1 MSAIE
6 GLRANGGTFTQ
17 GAVHRARELLEGG
30 GNENK
35 YIVFLSDGEPTYCN
49 GIHSINGLSFDD
61 IKGHKV
67 ISSDIDESNY
77 NYSKII
83 GNGNSRYAKTG
94 FAYNIIRS
102 AYMDCGRAAINE
114 AGFAKRDGVTMY
126 TVGLQLGADGK
137 SILEKMA
144 NKDKFIGVEDPDY
157 LTNEFSK
164 IASQIYNATNNASVN
179 VNFQKGIEL
188 KTGVSVNDI
197 DHEGGAVSIKDGKP
211 VWELGTVD
219 APLEDGSEYKYAYI
233 RFKVSVNDEILSTSN
248 PKRTKLLGN
257 INFTYKDKDGIE
269 KNIPIKEDSEQE
281 VKLYV
286 LRKIIKDSTSI
297 DNEHRIFKFKVIG
310 DDYNKEYELKS
321 SVIGTYKN
329 CKILKDVKKNTR
341 YQVYES
347 EGALAY
353 DETDNNHKVF
363 NVKDYYNNSEI
374 YMSNDLTQKGSKVE
388 GALASGGVTPVAN
401 IHIDGQSDK
410 FLTVENSEKKL
421 LAKMTVNKIIKVKR
435 SVSPTRSAKN
445 TNLPKETSFSFSIK
459 DGQTIIKNGEVK
471 IGSDLKG
478 SKTFEGLSFKE
489 YTLHENEESIQ
500 PNTPFKPEQ
509 NDIKFKIYLYDVLN
523 NKDKGKEIN
532 FVNEFD
538 SEHNSASVDF
548 TAHKI
553 WVNGNKSDF
562 DKVSFK
568 LFRTVGGGTKEE
580 VKNVTPTKVKKD
592 DYKFDYKW
600 SKLPKYNKDVK
611 EYTYS
616 VEEEGVSNGNVT
628 INGNT
633 YAVNQNGDTI
643 TNTYTIPKIDKFEA
657 KKEWSVD
664 PSMADKVT
672 YPTMQ
677 FDLYRKT
684 ASVAEEK
691 VVNAEPKEI
700 NKTNLTATWTN
711 LDKTNKDGEVYTYY
725 VKENFKENKMENDN
739 WVLGKYDSS
748 ERKITNKL
756 EDDKNKKGK
765 LTVKKELLVNT
776 NTQARTRRSISDPI
790 KFKFKLTGPYS
801 YKEEFEL
808 APGEE
813 KEFENLYF
821 GEYKLEETDAKGYTP
836 SYSENSGKVTLTRAA
851 KDKNI
856 KVTNTID
863 NTSNASTVS
872 FKATKEWIGGPKNDH
887 TAIKLN
893 LMRKIDGGEKE
904 VVVTNPIISKVEN
917 KNAFDYEWSKLPK
930 YNENGKEY
938 TYSVEEEGVSNNEVT
953 INGNT
958 YAVSQIDNTITN
970 TYKIPKIDKFEAKK
984 EWSVDPSMADKV
996 TYPTMQFDL
1005 YRKTASVAEEK
1016 VVNAEPKEINK
1027 TNLTATWTN
1036 LDKTNKDGEV
1046 YTYYVKENFKENKI
1060 ENDNWVLGQYNPSER
1075 KITNKLE
1082 DDKTKKGKLTIE
1094 KKFTNIPKYLENKVF
1109 DFEVQGPYGYRKTVQ
1124 IKAGS
1129 KMEIDGLYYGN
1140 YTIKEVIPENAL
1152 YKVSGSVE
1160 QNISLRKNEPANVLF
1175 TNILKDVS
1183 TINISVNKEWKGDGP
1198 TSSVKIN
1205 LLINGK
1211 KTNKSLELN
1220 KNNNWKGEFVNL
1232 EKRDDNGD
1240 LITYS
1245 IAEEK
1250 INNYETAYSNNLVK
1264 NQDGKITVTNTY
1276 KKENNPYIPGNGNN
1290 KIIVDR
1296 IGGETRIETA
1306 VELSKKVDKSDTVII
1321 ANAYKFPD
1329 AMASAP
1335 LAYLKNGVILLT
1347 TGDKSKGVPK
1357 ATINEIQ
1364 RLKAKN
1370 IIVVGGNSSVS
1381 DEEVSALKKVAKNIK
1396 RIGGVDRYQTS
1407 ELIAY
1412 EVNKLTD
1419 NKNKVVVA
1427 SGEVFPDALSV
1438 GSYASRKGLAI
1449 ILSKHNQLPLYS
1461 KQAIKNIG
1469 ANDFIIVGGVN
1480 TISKSV
1486 EESINGKKVRYA
1498 GLDRYETAREIAE
1511 NTYSN
1516 PNRVFIASGEIFI
1529 DSLVVG
1535 PVAGRF
1541 EAPILLT
1548 NKNSLPKPTKDFTM
1562 KSSVKHITIV
1572 GGVNTVSKKVENEL
1586 NK

>member
-1 MSAIE
+1 MGKYFKKIFWLVISIAMIFQSSHLSFAEEIINQNNSSLLMEETIKEDIENIQTDGEISVAEKNDKNAIKNSPQE
-6 GLRANGGTFTQ
+6 NNELTNISTASTSRGVRKGKLNPTDVFQSIDEAKGKVPNPGDVHVYPAKVTEDPTYANTWEVMMRVVAHDSVKKSKVVLVIDTSGSMNDNNRMIKTKEAAKVFVNTLYPSESEKKADIAIIGYETNVSEKAGFNSSKQDLMNAINGLSANGGTFTQ
-17 GAVHRARELLEGG
+17 GGVHKARELLEGG

-35 YIVFLSDGEPTYCN
+35 YIVLLSDGEPTFCN
-49 GIHSINGLSFDD
+49 GIKDINGLS
-61 IKGHKV
+61 IEKKHGKKV
-67 ISSDIDESNY
+67 ITDNIVENNY
-77 NYSKII
+77 IYNKQI
-83 GNGNSRYAKTG
+83 GNGNNRYAYTG
-94 FAYNIIRS
+94 FYNIFNKIH
-102 AYMDCGRAAINE
+102 MDCGIAAIDE

-126 TVGLQLGADGK
+126 TVGLQLEEEGK

-144 NKDKFIGVEDPDY
+144 TTGKFIGVDDPDY
-157 LTNEFSK
+157 LKNEFSK

-219 APLEDGSEYKYAYI
+219 TPLEDGSEYKYAYI

-248 PKRTKLLGN
+248 PKKTKLLGN

-633 YAVNQNGDTI
+633 YAVNQNG
-643 TNTYTIPKIDKFEA
+643 
-657 KKEWSVD
+657 
-664 PSMADKVT
+664 
-672 YPTMQ
+672 
-677 FDLYRKT
+677 
-684 ASVAEEK
+684 
-691 VVNAEPKEI
+691 
-700 NKTNLTATWTN
+700 
-711 LDKTNKDGEVYTYY
+711 
-725 VKENFKENKMENDN
+725 
-739 WVLGKYDSS
+739 
-748 ERKITNKL
+748 
-756 EDDKNKKGK
+756 
-765 LTVKKELLVNT
+765 
-776 NTQARTRRSISDPI
+776 
-790 KFKFKLTGPYS
+790 
-801 YKEEFEL
+801 
-808 APGEE
+808 
-813 KEFENLYF
+813 
-821 GEYKLEETDAKGYTP
+821 
-836 SYSENSGKVTLTRAA
+836 
-851 KDKNI
+851 
-856 KVTNTID
+856 
-863 NTSNASTVS
+863 
-872 FKATKEWIGGPKNDH
+872 
-887 TAIKLN
+887 
-893 LMRKIDGGEKE
+893 
-904 VVVTNPIISKVEN
+904 
-917 KNAFDYEWSKLPK
+917 
-930 YNENGKEY
+930 
-938 TYSVEEEGVSNNEVT
+938 
-953 INGNT
+953 
-958 YAVSQIDNTITN
+958 NTITN

-984 EWSVDPSMADKV
+984 EWSVDPSMANKV
-996 TYPTMQFDL
+996 TYPTMQFNL

-1027 TNLTATWTN
+1027 ANTTATWTN

-1160 QNISLRKNEPANVLF
+1160 QNISLRKNEPVNVLF

-1183 TINISVNKEWKGDGP
+1183 TINISVNKEWKGNGP
-1198 TSSVKIN
+1198 VSSVKIN

-1276 KKENNPYIPGNGNN
+1276 KKENNPYISGNGNN

>member
-1 MSAIE
+1 MGKYFKKIFWLVISIAMIFQSLHLSFAEEIINQNNSSLLMEETIKEDVENIQTDGEISVAEKIDKNAIKNSPQVNNELTNISTASTSRGVRKGKLNPTDVFQSIDEAKGKVPNPGDVHVYPAKVTEDPTYANTWEVMMRVVAHDSVKKSKVVLVIDTSGSMNDNNRMIKTKEAAKVFVNTLYPSESEKKADIAIVGFEGNVSDKAGFQSSRQELMSAIE

-677 FDLYRKT
+677 FDLYR
-684 ASVAEEK
+684 
-691 VVNAEPKEI
+691 I
-700 NKTNLTATWTN
+700 
-711 LDKTNKDGEVYTYY
+711 
-725 VKENFKENKMENDN
+725 
-739 WVLGKYDSS
+739 
-748 ERKITNKL
+748 
-756 EDDKNKKGK
+756 
-765 LTVKKELLVNT
+765 
-776 NTQARTRRSISDPI
+776 
-790 KFKFKLTGPYS
+790 
-801 YKEEFEL
+801 
-808 APGEE
+808 
-813 KEFENLYF
+813 
-821 GEYKLEETDAKGYTP
+821 
-836 SYSENSGKVTLTRAA
+836 
-851 KDKNI
+851 
-856 KVTNTID
+856 
-863 NTSNASTVS
+863 
-872 FKATKEWIGGPKNDH
+872 
-887 TAIKLN
+887 
-893 LMRKIDGGEKE
+893 
-904 VVVTNPIISKVEN
+904 
-917 KNAFDYEWSKLPK
+917 
-930 YNENGKEY
+930 
-938 TYSVEEEGVSNNEVT
+938 
-953 INGNT
+953 
-958 YAVSQIDNTITN
+958 
-970 TYKIPKIDKFEAKK
+970 
-984 EWSVDPSMADKV
+984 
-996 TYPTMQFDL
+996 
-1005 YRKTASVAEEK
+1005 
-1016 VVNAEPKEINK
+1016 
-1027 TNLTATWTN
+1027 
-1036 LDKTNKDGEV
+1036 
-1046 YTYYVKENFKENKI
+1046 
-1060 ENDNWVLGQYNPSER
+1060 
-1075 KITNKLE
+1075 
-1082 DDKTKKGKLTIE
+1082 TIE

-1306 VELSKKVDKSDTVII
+1306 VELSKKVDKSDTVI
-1321 ANAYKFPD
+1321 
-1329 AMASAP
+1329 
-1335 LAYLKNGVILLT
+1335 
-1347 TGDKSKGVPK
+1347 
-1357 ATINEIQ
+1357 
-1364 RLKAKN
+1364 
-1370 IIVVGGNSSVS
+1370 
-1381 DEEVSALKKVAKNIK
+1381 
-1396 RIGGVDRYQTS
+1396 
-1407 ELIAY
+1407 
-1412 EVNKLTD
+1412 
-1419 NKNKVVVA
+1419 
-1427 SGEVFPDALSV
+1427 
-1438 GSYASRKGLAI
+1438 
-1449 ILSKHNQLPLYS
+1449 LPS
-1461 KQAIKNIG
+1461 
-1469 ANDFIIVGGVN
+1469 
-1480 TISKSV
+1480 
-1486 EESINGKKVRYA
+1486 
-1498 GLDRYETAREIAE
+1498 
-1511 NTYSN
+1511 
-1516 PNRVFIASGEIFI
+1516 
-1529 DSLVVG
+1529 
-1535 PVAGRF
+1535 
-1541 EAPILLT
+1541 
-1548 NKNSLPKPTKDFTM
+1548 
-1562 KSSVKHITIV
+1562 
-1572 GGVNTVSKKVENEL
+1572 
-1586 NK
+1586 

>member
-1 MSAIE
+1 MGKSFKTLFVLVISIAMIFQSSHLSFAEEIINQNNSSLLMEETIKEDIENIQTDGEISVAEKNDKNAIKNSPQE
-6 GLRANGGTFTQ
+6 NNELTNISTASTSRGVRKGKLSPTDVFQSIGEAKGRVPNPGDVYVYPAKVTEDPTYANTWEVMMRVVAHDSVKKSKVVLVIDTSGSMNDNQRMEKTKEAAKVFVNTLYPSESEKKADIAIVGYETNVSEKAGFNSSKQDLMNAINGLSANGGTFTQ
-17 GAVHRARELLEGG
+17 GGVHKARELLEGG

-35 YIVFLSDGEPTYCN
+35 YIVLLSDGEPTYCN
-49 GIHSINGLSFDD
+49 NIKD
-61 IKGHKV
+61 IKGLNIKNKV
-67 ISSDIDESNY
+67 IIDNIAETNY
-77 NYSKII
+77 RYDKKI
-83 GNGNSRYAKTG
+83 GNGGDRYANTG
-94 FAYNIIRS
+94 FGSFFRPIF
-102 AYMDCGRAAINE
+102 MDCGRAAIDE

-126 TVGLQLGADGK
+126 TVGLQLGAEGK

-144 NKDKFIGVEDPDY
+144 TTDKFIGVDDPDY
-157 LTNEFSK
+157 LQNEFSK

-700 NKTNLTATWTN
+700 NKA
-711 LDKTNKDGEVYTYY
+711 
-725 VKENFKENKMENDN
+725 
-739 WVLGKYDSS
+739 
-748 ERKITNKL
+748 
-756 EDDKNKKGK
+756 
-765 LTVKKELLVNT
+765 NT
-776 NTQARTRRSISDPI
+776 
-790 KFKFKLTGPYS
+790 
-801 YKEEFEL
+801 
-808 APGEE
+808 
-813 KEFENLYF
+813 
-821 GEYKLEETDAKGYTP
+821 
-836 SYSENSGKVTLTRAA
+836 
-851 KDKNI
+851 
-856 KVTNTID
+856 
-863 NTSNASTVS
+863 
-872 FKATKEWIGGPKNDH
+872 
-887 TAIKLN
+887 
-893 LMRKIDGGEKE
+893 
-904 VVVTNPIISKVEN
+904 
-917 KNAFDYEWSKLPK
+917 
-930 YNENGKEY
+930 
-938 TYSVEEEGVSNNEVT
+938 
-953 INGNT
+953 
-958 YAVSQIDNTITN
+958 
-970 TYKIPKIDKFEAKK
+970 
-984 EWSVDPSMADKV
+984 
-996 TYPTMQFDL
+996 
-1005 YRKTASVAEEK
+1005 
-1016 VVNAEPKEINK
+1016 
-1027 TNLTATWTN
+1027 TATWTN

-1060 ENDNWVLGQYNPSER
+1060 ENDNWVLGQYNPSEG

-1129 KMEIDGLYYGN
+1129 KIEIDGLYYGN

-1232 EKRDDNGD
+1232 EKRDDKGE

-1370 IIVVGGNSSVS
+1370 IGSMSNNVG
-1381 DEEVSALKKVAKNIK
+1381 
-1396 RIGGVDRYQTS
+1396 
-1407 ELIAY
+1407 
-1412 EVNKLTD
+1412 D
-1419 NKNKVVVA
+1419 N
-1427 SGEVFPDALSV
+1427 L
-1438 GSYASRKGLAI
+1438 
-1449 ILSKHNQLPLYS
+1449 NQ
-1461 KQAIKNIG
+1461 
-1469 ANDFIIVGGVN
+1469 
-1480 TISKSV
+1480 
-1486 EESINGKKVRYA
+1486 
-1498 GLDRYETAREIAE
+1498 
-1511 NTYSN
+1511 
-1516 PNRVFIASGEIFI
+1516 
-1529 DSLVVG
+1529 
-1535 PVAGRF
+1535 
-1541 EAPILLT
+1541 
-1548 NKNSLPKPTKDFTM
+1548 
-1562 KSSVKHITIV
+1562 
-1572 GGVNTVSKKVENEL
+1572 
-1586 NK
+1586 

>member
-1 MSAIE
+1 MGKYFKKIFWLVISIAMIFQSSHLSFAEEIINQNNSSLLMEETIKEDIENIQTDGEISVAEKNDKNAIKNSPQE
-6 GLRANGGTFTQ
+6 NNELTNISTASTSRGVRKGKLSPTDVFQSIGEAKGRVPNPGDVYVYPAKVTEDPTYANTWEVMMRVVAHDSVKKSKVVLVIDTSGSMNDNQRMEKTKEAAKVFVNTLYPSESEKKADIAIVGYETNVSEKAGFNSSKQDLMNAINGLSANGGTFTQ
-17 GAVHRARELLEGG
+17 GGVHKARELLEGG

-35 YIVFLSDGEPTYCN
+35 YIVLLSDGEPTYCN
-49 GIHSINGLSFDD
+49 NIKD
-61 IKGHKV
+61 IKGLNIKNKV
-67 ISSDIDESNY
+67 IIDNIAETNY
-77 NYSKII
+77 RYDKKI
-83 GNGNSRYAKTG
+83 GNGGDRYANTG
-94 FAYNIIRS
+94 FGSFFRPIF
-102 AYMDCGRAAINE
+102 MDCGRAAIDE

-126 TVGLQLGADGK
+126 TVGLQLGAEGK

-144 NKDKFIGVEDPDY
+144 TTDKFIGVDDPDY
-157 LTNEFSK
+157 LQNEFSK

-700 NKTNLTATWTN
+700 NKA
-711 LDKTNKDGEVYTYY
+711 
-725 VKENFKENKMENDN
+725 
-739 WVLGKYDSS
+739 
-748 ERKITNKL
+748 
-756 EDDKNKKGK
+756 
-765 LTVKKELLVNT
+765 NT
-776 NTQARTRRSISDPI
+776 
-790 KFKFKLTGPYS
+790 
-801 YKEEFEL
+801 
-808 APGEE
+808 
-813 KEFENLYF
+813 
-821 GEYKLEETDAKGYTP
+821 
-836 SYSENSGKVTLTRAA
+836 
-851 KDKNI
+851 
-856 KVTNTID
+856 
-863 NTSNASTVS
+863 
-872 FKATKEWIGGPKNDH
+872 
-887 TAIKLN
+887 
-893 LMRKIDGGEKE
+893 
-904 VVVTNPIISKVEN
+904 
-917 KNAFDYEWSKLPK
+917 
-930 YNENGKEY
+930 
-938 TYSVEEEGVSNNEVT
+938 
-953 INGNT
+953 
-958 YAVSQIDNTITN
+958 
-970 TYKIPKIDKFEAKK
+970 
-984 EWSVDPSMADKV
+984 
-996 TYPTMQFDL
+996 
-1005 YRKTASVAEEK
+1005 
-1016 VVNAEPKEINK
+1016 
-1027 TNLTATWTN
+1027 TATWTN

-1060 ENDNWVLGQYNPSER
+1060 ENDNWVLGQYNPSEG

-1129 KMEIDGLYYGN
+1129 KIEIDGLYYGN

-1232 EKRDDNGD
+1232 EKRDDKGE

-1370 IIVVGGNSSVS
+1370 IGSMSNNVG
-1381 DEEVSALKKVAKNIK
+1381 
-1396 RIGGVDRYQTS
+1396 
-1407 ELIAY
+1407 
-1412 EVNKLTD
+1412 D
-1419 NKNKVVVA
+1419 N
-1427 SGEVFPDALSV
+1427 L
-1438 GSYASRKGLAI
+1438 
-1449 ILSKHNQLPLYS
+1449 NQ
-1461 KQAIKNIG
+1461 
-1469 ANDFIIVGGVN
+1469 
-1480 TISKSV
+1480 
-1486 EESINGKKVRYA
+1486 
-1498 GLDRYETAREIAE
+1498 
-1511 NTYSN
+1511 
-1516 PNRVFIASGEIFI
+1516 
-1529 DSLVVG
+1529 
-1535 PVAGRF
+1535 
-1541 EAPILLT
+1541 
-1548 NKNSLPKPTKDFTM
+1548 
-1562 KSSVKHITIV
+1562 
-1572 GGVNTVSKKVENEL
+1572 
-1586 NK
+1586 

>member
-1 MSAIE
+1 MGKYFKKIFWLVISIAMIFQSSHLSFAEEIINQNNSSLLMEETIKEDVENIQTDGEISVAEKNDKNAIKNSPQE
-6 GLRANGGTFTQ
+6 NNELTNISTASTSRGVRKAKLNPTDVFQSIDEAKGKVPNPGDVHVYPAKVTEDPTYANTWEVMMRVVAHDSVKKSKVVLVIDTSGSMNDNNRMIKTKEAAKVFVNTLYPSESEKKADIAIIGYETNVSEKAGFNSSKQDLMNAINGLSANGGTFTQ
-17 GAVHRARELLEGG
+17 GGVHKARELLEGG

-35 YIVFLSDGEPTYCN
+35 YIVLLSDGEPTFCN
-49 GIHSINGLSFDD
+49 GIKDINGLS
-61 IKGHKV
+61 IEKKHGKKV
-67 ISSDIDESNY
+67 ITDNIVENNY
-77 NYSKII
+77 IYNKQI
-83 GNGNSRYAKTG
+83 GNGNNRYAYTG
-94 FAYNIIRS
+94 FYNIFNKIH
-102 AYMDCGRAAINE
+102 MDCGIAAIDE

-126 TVGLQLGADGK
+126 TVGLQLEEEGK

-144 NKDKFIGVEDPDY
+144 TTGKFIGVEDPDY
-157 LTNEFSK
+157 LKNEFSK

-219 APLEDGSEYKYAYI
+219 TPLEDGSEYKYAYI
-233 RFKVSVNDEILSTSN
+233 RFKVSVNDEILSTDN
-248 PKRTKLLGN
+248 PKKTKLLGN

-269 KNIPIKEDSEQE
+269 KKIPIKEDSEQE

-353 DETDNNHKVF
+353 DETDNNHKLF

-633 YAVNQNGDTI
+633 YAVNQNG
-643 TNTYTIPKIDKFEA
+643 
-657 KKEWSVD
+657 
-664 PSMADKVT
+664 
-672 YPTMQ
+672 
-677 FDLYRKT
+677 
-684 ASVAEEK
+684 
-691 VVNAEPKEI
+691 
-700 NKTNLTATWTN
+700 
-711 LDKTNKDGEVYTYY
+711 
-725 VKENFKENKMENDN
+725 
-739 WVLGKYDSS
+739 
-748 ERKITNKL
+748 
-756 EDDKNKKGK
+756 
-765 LTVKKELLVNT
+765 
-776 NTQARTRRSISDPI
+776 
-790 KFKFKLTGPYS
+790 
-801 YKEEFEL
+801 
-808 APGEE
+808 
-813 KEFENLYF
+813 
-821 GEYKLEETDAKGYTP
+821 
-836 SYSENSGKVTLTRAA
+836 
-851 KDKNI
+851 
-856 KVTNTID
+856 
-863 NTSNASTVS
+863 
-872 FKATKEWIGGPKNDH
+872 
-887 TAIKLN
+887 
-893 LMRKIDGGEKE
+893 
-904 VVVTNPIISKVEN
+904 
-917 KNAFDYEWSKLPK
+917 
-930 YNENGKEY
+930 
-938 TYSVEEEGVSNNEVT
+938 
-953 INGNT
+953 
-958 YAVSQIDNTITN
+958 NTITN

-984 EWSVDPSMADKV
+984 EWSVDPSMANKV
-996 TYPTMQFDL
+996 TYPTMQFNL

-1027 TNLTATWTN
+1027 ANTTATWTN

-1152 YKVSGSVE
+1152 YKVFGSVE
-1160 QNISLRKNEPANVLF
+1160 QNISLRKNEPVNVLF

-1183 TINISVNKEWKGDGP
+1183 TINISVNKEWKGNGP
-1198 TSSVKIN
+1198 VSSVKIN
-1205 LLINGK
+1205 LLMNGK

-1232 EKRDDNGD
+1232 EKRDDKGE

-1498 GLDRYETAREIAE
+1498 GLDRYETAKEIAE

>member
-1 MSAIE
+1 MGKYFKKIFWLVISIAMIFQSSHLSFAEEIINQNNSSLLMEETIKEDIENIQTDGEISVAEKNDKNAIKNSPQE
-6 GLRANGGTFTQ
+6 NNELTNISTASTSRGVRKAKLNPTDVFQSIDEAKGKVPNPGDVHVYPAKVTEDPTYANTWEVMMRVVAHDSVKKSKVVLVIDTSGSMNDNNRMIKTKEAAKVFVNTLYPSESEKKADIAIIGYETNVSEKAGFNSSKQDLMNAINGLSANGGTFTQ
-17 GAVHRARELLEGG
+17 GGVHKARELLEGG

-35 YIVFLSDGEPTYCN
+35 YIVLLSDGEPTYCN
-49 GIHSINGLSFDD
+49 NIKD
-61 IKGHKV
+61 IKGLNIKNKV
-67 ISSDIDESNY
+67 IIDNIAETNY
-77 NYSKII
+77 RYDKKI
-83 GNGNSRYAKTG
+83 GNGGDRYANTG
-94 FAYNIIRS
+94 FGSFFRPIF
-102 AYMDCGRAAINE
+102 MDCGRAAIDE

-126 TVGLQLGADGK
+126 TVGLQLGAEGK

-144 NKDKFIGVEDPDY
+144 TTDKFIGVDDPDY
-157 LTNEFSK
+157 LQNEFSK

-219 APLEDGSEYKYAYI
+219 TPLEDGSEYKYAYI
-233 RFKVSVNDEILSTSN
+233 RFKVSVNDEILSTDN
-248 PKRTKLLGN
+248 PKKTKLLGN

-353 DETDNNHKVF
+353 NETDNNHKVF

-562 DKVSFK
+562 DKVRFK

-700 NKTNLTATWTN
+700 NKA
-711 LDKTNKDGEVYTYY
+711 
-725 VKENFKENKMENDN
+725 
-739 WVLGKYDSS
+739 
-748 ERKITNKL
+748 
-756 EDDKNKKGK
+756 
-765 LTVKKELLVNT
+765 NT
-776 NTQARTRRSISDPI
+776 
-790 KFKFKLTGPYS
+790 
-801 YKEEFEL
+801 
-808 APGEE
+808 
-813 KEFENLYF
+813 
-821 GEYKLEETDAKGYTP
+821 
-836 SYSENSGKVTLTRAA
+836 
-851 KDKNI
+851 
-856 KVTNTID
+856 
-863 NTSNASTVS
+863 
-872 FKATKEWIGGPKNDH
+872 
-887 TAIKLN
+887 
-893 LMRKIDGGEKE
+893 
-904 VVVTNPIISKVEN
+904 
-917 KNAFDYEWSKLPK
+917 
-930 YNENGKEY
+930 
-938 TYSVEEEGVSNNEVT
+938 
-953 INGNT
+953 
-958 YAVSQIDNTITN
+958 
-970 TYKIPKIDKFEAKK
+970 
-984 EWSVDPSMADKV
+984 
-996 TYPTMQFDL
+996 
-1005 YRKTASVAEEK
+1005 
-1016 VVNAEPKEINK
+1016 
-1027 TNLTATWTN
+1027 TATWTN

-1060 ENDNWVLGQYNPSER
+1060 ENDNWVLGQYNPSEG

-1129 KMEIDGLYYGN
+1129 KIEIDGLYYGN

-1232 EKRDDNGD
+1232 EKRDDKGE

-1498 GLDRYETAREIAE
+1498 GLDRYETAKEIAE

-1548 NKNSLPKPTKDFTM
+1548 NKNSLPNPTKDFTM